1 MRFSSDRGAHA
12 RRQDFDNLEV
22 NKNAMNPI
30 ALVMIVRNEARC
42 LARCLDSVR
51 AHVDEMLVLD
61 TGSTDDT
68 VAIAE
73 RSGARV
79 ARFDW
84 IDDFAAA
91 RNAALGWVDA
101 PWRLVLDA
109 DEWMATGSSAL
120 AELRHTPPEFIGS
133 VRVDSLVHDEHGQPQ
148 SAPSWLPRVLPRGV
162 RYTGR
167 IHEQPDSALPRR
179 RLQITVGHDGY
190 LPDLSAAKRGRNRQ
204 LLKTALA
211 DDPSDAYLHYQLGK
225 DHEVHGEHEV
235 AVGCYECASRL
246 LARGPGAEVAW
257 RHDLV
262 LRQAYTLKKCRR
274 FDEALALIRRE
285 LVAWPD
291 SPDLPFTLGDV
302 LLDAALAQPARAGEW
317 LPQIEQAW
325 LRAIAIGERP
335 DLPDSLRG
343 RGSYLAAHNLAAF
356 HGSLGQAGQAAEWR
370 ERAARWRAES
380 NAAGAR

>member
-1 MRFSSDRGAHA
+1 MRFSSDRGARA
-12 RRQDFDNLEV
+12 SRPAFDNLEV
-22 NKNAMNPI
+22 NRHAMNPI

-51 AHVDEMLVLD
+51 AHVDEMLVVD

-73 RSGARV
+73 HRGAHV

-84 IDDFAAA
+84 IEDFSAA
-91 RNAALGWVDA
+91 RNAALDRVDT

-109 DEWMATGSSAL
+109 DEWLTSGASAL
-120 AELRHTPPEFIGS
+120 AELRHMAPEFIGS
-133 VRVDSLVHDEHGQPQ
+133 VQVESLVRDEHGAQQ
-148 SAPSWLPRVLPRGV
+148 CAPSWLPRVLPRGV
-162 RYTGR
+162 RYVGR
-167 IHEQPDSALPRR
+167 IHEQPDAALPRQ
-179 RLQITVGHDGY
+179 RLALQVAHDGY
-190 LPDLSAAKRGRNRQ
+190 LPDLSAAKRGRNRK
-204 LLKTALA
+204 LLQAALA

-225 DHEVHGEHEV
+225 DHEVHGEHEI

-246 LARGPGAEVAW
+246 LACGPGAAVAW

-262 LRQAYTLKKCRR
+262 LRRAYTLKKCRR

-343 RGSYLAAHNLAAF
+343 RGSFLAAQNLAAF
-356 HGSLGQAGQAAEWR
+356 HGSLGQAEQARQWR
-370 ERAARWRAES
+370 ERAAQWRAES
-380 NAAGAR
+380 DAPGAR

>member
-1 MRFSSDRGAHA
+1 MRFSSDRAA
-12 RRQDFDNLEV
+12 RASRQDFDNLEG
-22 NKNAMNPI
+22 NRHQMNSI

-51 AHVDEMLVLD
+51 AHVDEMLVVD

-73 RSGARV
+73 RCGARV

-91 RNAALGWVDA
+91 RNAALERVDT

-109 DEWMATGSSAL
+109 DEWLTSGAAEL
-120 AELRHTPPEFIGS
+120 ADLRHTQPDFIGS
-133 VRVDSLVHDEHGQPQ
+133 VQVESLVRDEHGAQQ

-162 RYTGR
+162 RYVGR
-167 IHEQPDSALPRR
+167 IHEQPDAALPRR
-179 RLQITVGHDGY
+179 RLALHVVHDGY
-190 LPDLSAAKRGRNRQ
+190 LPEQSASKRGRNRQ
-204 LLKTALA
+204 LLQTALV
-211 DDPSDAYLHYQLGK
+211 DDPTDAYLHYQLGK
-225 DHEVHGEHEV
+225 DFEVHADHGN
-235 AVGCYECASRL
+235 AVSCYQRASDL
-246 LARGPGAEVAW
+246 LAAGKSTTVAW
-257 RHDLV
+257 RLDLV

-274 FDEALALIRRE
+274 FDESLSLIRRE
-285 LVAWPD
+285 LLAWPD

-325 LRAIAIGERP
+325 LRAIDIGERP

-343 RGSYLAAHNLAAF
+343 RGSFLAAQNLAAF
-356 HGSLGQAGQAAEWR
+356 HGSLGQAAQAAHWR
-370 ERAARWRAES
+370 ERADQWRAES
-380 NAAGAR
+380 DAAGPR